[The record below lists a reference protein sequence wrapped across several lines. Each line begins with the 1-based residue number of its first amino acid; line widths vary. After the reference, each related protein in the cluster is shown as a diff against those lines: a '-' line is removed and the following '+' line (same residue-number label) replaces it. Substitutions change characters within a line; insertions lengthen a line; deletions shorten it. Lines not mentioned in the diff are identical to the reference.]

1 MIRDIVLSDIEE
13 VYALGKEYDN
23 LFHKKYDLNSY
34 IESNIYI
41 MKCYEVDGHVVAFI
55 IATKLYESI
64 EILLLYVN
72 ESYRNKGI
80 GTSLLKALEEV
91 ETENILLEV
100 SVQNTAAINLYKKL
114 NYNIQ
119 HTRKGYYNGIDA
131 YIMRKELR

>member
-13 VYALGKEYDN
+13 VYALGKEYDS

-119 HTRKGYYNGIDA
+119 HTRKSYYNGIDA